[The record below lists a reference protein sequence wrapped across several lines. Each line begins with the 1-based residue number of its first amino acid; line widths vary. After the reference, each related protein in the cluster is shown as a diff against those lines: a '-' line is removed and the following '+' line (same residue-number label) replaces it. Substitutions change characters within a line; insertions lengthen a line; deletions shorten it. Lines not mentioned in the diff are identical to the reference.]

1 MAWGPTS
8 IILEDGTRWFW
19 YHQSDHD
26 CSNNAFIDEI
36 GVRISDI
43 HYRYKSDYKDEMSFE
58 YKKRR
63 SLCWQTACSSYSISL
78 ALANLIGR
86 DLIQNPA
93 VLSSKLTRKYPL
105 LKIQDVSTWDK
116 ERLDALIDD
125 PDSYSMITISQKRSS
140 ICDSDGHFVTLFR
153 KTGDKYGILTS
164 AVNPYGDEH
173 SDYVKLSSRLLSWK
187 ELTEGLSYFNLAFT
201 MDKKYYNQ

>member
-1 MAWGPTS
+1 MSYLPGMAWGPTS

-19 YHQSDHD
+19 YHQSNHD

-58 YKKRR
+58 YKKLR
-63 SLCWQTACSSYSISL
+63 SLCWQTACTTYSISL

-116 ERLDALIDD
+116 ERLDALMDD
-125 PDSYSMITISQKRSS
+125 P
-140 ICDSDGHFVTLFR
+140 DSDGHFVTLFR

-164 AVNPYGDEH
+164 AANPYGDEH

-187 ELTEGLSYFNLAFT
+187 ELTEGLRYFNIAFT
-201 MDKKYYNQ
+201 MDKKYYDQ